1 MESGEQVCKA
11 ESLNIIPMQS
21 QTLKGAELEEGR
33 EREGNTSQRKKNKRR
48 GGRDLGEEGE
58 DKRKGK
64 ERKRT
69 TDFFK

>member
-1 MESGEQVCKA
+1 MENQQEVVRQAVRGGW
-11 ESLNIIPMQS
+11 ES
-21 QTLKGAELEEGR
+21 EGR

-58 DKRKGK
+58 DKGRGK

-69 TDFFK
+69 ADFFK

>member
-1 MESGEQVCKA
+1 MTVRGRWES
-11 ESLNIIPMQS
+11 
-21 QTLKGAELEEGR
+21 EGR